1 MSAFEAPTFVKPKG
15 KTLKWKNMFM
25 FWNAVVTKW
34 SVCHNFSEGFNNK
47 PTSMSEFQ
55 LESKEYVD
63 DLEFFLSIF

>member
-1 MSAFEAPTFVKPKG
+1 
-15 KTLKWKNMFM
+15 M